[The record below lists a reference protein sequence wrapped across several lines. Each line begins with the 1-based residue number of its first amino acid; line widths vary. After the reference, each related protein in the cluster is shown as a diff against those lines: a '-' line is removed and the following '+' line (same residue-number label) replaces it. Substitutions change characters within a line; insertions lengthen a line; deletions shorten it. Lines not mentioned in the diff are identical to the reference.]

1 MADMIPIPMTAAA
14 RDALVAAIVLC
25 IMYAIIVGLRVIGR
39 LRWGILGL
47 DDILSVAACILT
59 MTTIGMSTAVYTAGV
74 GYDLDPKSPYFPTLY
89 NNLEYILKNT
99 FAFVGVYL
107 WALAFMKLSQ
117 CCLYW
122 RVFVTQ
128 LKWWIIWTSIIVLIW
143 AIVLTFI
150 AIFLCT
156 PVEAQWSV
164 DRKPEQCMDQILVLK
179 TLIMTNVVTDLFIML
194 LPIWTVWQLNMKAA
208 EKATVICCFGLGT
221 GCCIIGIVRFVE
233 MFTIDLQG
241 NLTGTSLR
249 TFMLCAIELCLA
261 GFCTNLP
268 MLRPYYRRWRNRH
281 APNGSSSGGGSRSMG
296 KEVDGSG
303 SRVPWTDRIIGGQ
316 RQQQNHQAW
325 VELDATRDRSNTK
338 SNDDGD
344 SSVRAL
350 TKDSDG
356 AGHGGIQMTTEWKV
370 DRQ

>member
-1 MADMIPIPMTAAA
+1 
-14 RDALVAAIVLC
+14 
-25 IMYAIIVGLRVIGR
+25 
-39 LRWGILGL
+39 
-47 DDILSVAACILT
+47 

-221 GCCIIGIVRFVE
+221 GYVFFPSFFFPVLIPCVGHQSCSK
-233 MFTIDLQG
+233 Q
-241 NLTGTSLR
+241 
-249 TFMLCAIELCLA
+249 
-261 GFCTNLP
+261 
-268 MLRPYYRRWRNRH
+268 
-281 APNGSSSGGGSRSMG
+281 
-296 KEVDGSG
+296 K
-303 SRVPWTDRIIGGQ
+303 RV
-316 RQQQNHQAW
+316 
-325 VELDATRDRSNTK
+325 VFLFY
-338 SNDDGD
+338 
-344 SSVRAL
+344 
-350 TKDSDG
+350 
-356 AGHGGIQMTTEWKV
+356 
-370 DRQ
+370 